1 MIFVF
6 VCDFINKTIARLVV
20 YVTNDVVD
28 LLPTAMVIKENDF
41 HDFLPIFSMV
51 CICLYVSCSISELM

>member
-6 VCDFINKTIARLVV
+6 VCDCINKTIARLVV

-28 LLPTAMVIKENDF
+28 LLPTAMVLKVNVL
-41 HDFLPIFSMV
+41 HCFLPIFSMV